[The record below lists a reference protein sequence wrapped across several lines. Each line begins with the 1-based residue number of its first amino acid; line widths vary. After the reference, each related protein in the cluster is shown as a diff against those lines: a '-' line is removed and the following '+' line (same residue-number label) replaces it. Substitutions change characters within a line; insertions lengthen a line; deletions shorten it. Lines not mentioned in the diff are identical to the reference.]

1 MSVDR
6 GFLAARPRAS
16 GVLLHP
22 TSLPGPG
29 GIGRLGEEAH
39 RFVDWLADA
48 GQSYWQILP
57 LVDTD
62 GGGSPYNGISA
73 LAGNPALID
82 PRELVAAGLL
92 TEADLP
98 REDDV
103 DPVRVDFRVVLESS
117 ETTLARA
124 HRRLV
129 ALPGHPLHAV
139 VAEYRTRHASWL
151 EDYALFRALRGHHG
165 SPWTGWPAALRRRDS
180 AALEG
185 ARAELT
191 AQIELAVFQ
200 QAMFDRQWAALRRHA
215 GSRGIEIIGDIPI
228 FVAHD
233 SADVWAHQELFALDG
248 EGRPTVVSGV
258 PPDYFSETGQRWGNP
273 LFRWDV
279 MRGRGYRWWIDRFRR
294 TFDWVDVVRVDHFRG
309 FESYWEI
316 PAEEETAVVG
326 EWRPGP
332 GAAFFR
338 AVTAELGELPL
349 IAEDLGLI
357 TPAVEDL
364 RVELGYPGMRV
375 LQFAF
380 DGNTGNPHLPENYP
394 EMTVGYTGTHDNDT
408 GAGWWA
414 AAEDGEKQAAR
425 SRFRDHSMPV
435 HESLMELV
443 YRSRARLVVAPVQDV
458 LGLGAEARM
467 NTPGTSQGNWTW
479 RLAAGELTADRA
491 AWLRRLT
498 SETGRS
504 PAAVDGGT
512 RQEGSERE

>member
-6 GFLAARPRAS
+6 GFLAGRPRAS

-29 GIGRLGEEAH
+29 GMGRLGEEACT
-39 RFVDWLADA
+39 FVDWLAEA
-48 GQSYWQILP
+48 GQSCWQILP

-73 LAGNPALID
+73 VAGNPALID
-82 PRELVAAGLL
+82 PRALMAEGLL
-92 TEADLP
+92 TESDLSDETDADP
-98 REDDV
+98 HW
-103 DPVRVDFRVVLESS
+103 VDFAAVLKSS
-117 ETTLARA
+117 TAKLARA
-124 HRRLV
+124 HERLV
-129 ALPGHPLHAV
+129 ALPDHPLHAA
-139 VAEYRTRHASWL
+139 VAEYRAKHSSWL
-151 EDYALFRALRGHHG
+151 EDYALFRALRGLHG
-165 SPWTGWPAALRRRDS
+165 APWTSWPAALRRRD
-180 AALEG
+180 AEALEA
-185 ARAELT
+185 ARASLASEIDLT
-191 AQIELAVFQ
+191 VFQ
-200 QAMFDRQWAALRRHA
+200 QTLFERQWAALRRHA

-233 SADVWAHQELFALDG
+233 SADVWAHQDLFKLDA

-279 MRGRGYRWWIDRFRR
+279 MRERGYRWWIDRFRR

-338 AVTAELGELPL
+338 AVASRLGELPL

-357 TPAVEDL
+357 TAAVEEL
-364 RVELGYPGMRV
+364 REELGYPGMRV
-375 LQFAF
+375 VQFAF
-380 DGNTGNPHLPENYP
+380 DGNADNPHLPGNYP

-408 GAGWWA
+408 IVGWWQT
-414 AAEDGEKQAAR
+414 AEEGEKREAR
-425 SRFRDHSMPV
+425 SYFRDSTLPV
-435 HESLMELV
+435 HESFMEMV
-443 YRSRARLVVAPVQDV
+443 FGSRARLVVAPIQDV
-458 LGLGAEARM
+458 LGLGGEARM
-467 NTPGTSQGNWTW
+467 NTPGTSEGNWTW
-479 RLAAGELTADRA
+479 RLGEGELTAMRADR
-491 AWLRRLT
+491 LRRLT
-498 SETGRS
+498 IETGRE
-504 PAAVDGGT
+504 PRVEGNRTLAGG
-512 RQEGSERE
+512 EGA